1 MTHRS
6 AVRLLLLLAFAA
18 PPLAAQ
24 TPTHPGVDRG
34 WTKVRAAKWALLGV
48 AVGFGGYA
56 IVQTTRAQD
65 RYEALGRICVNEPER
80 CRLEDG
86 RYADPALEAL
96 YDASARHDLRAQTG
110 IAGAHVALF
119 GSAALFIY
127 DLRNAR
133 GPRNI
138 PYPSHASARPPGGIV
153 VGARLS
159 F

>member
-1 MTHRS
+1 MNLRS
-6 AVRLLLLLAFAA
+6 SARLLLLLALTAL
-18 PPLAAQ
+18 PVAAQ

-34 WTKVRAAKWALLGV
+34 WTRVRAAKWALLGL
-48 AVGFGGYA
+48 AVGMGGYA
-56 IVQTTRAQD
+56 IVQTSRAQD
-65 RYEALGRICVNEPER
+65 RYEALGRVCVNEPER

-86 RYADPALEAL
+86 RYTDPALEQL
-96 YDASARHDLRAQTG
+96 YDESARHDLRAQTG

-138 PYPSHASARPPGGIV
+138 PYPSHSSAAPPGGIV
-153 VGARLS
+153 VGARVS

>member
-1 MTHRS
+1 MTLRS
-6 AVRLLLLLAFAA
+6 SARLLLLLALATA
-18 PPLAAQ
+18 PLAAQ

-34 WTKVRAAKWALLGV
+34 WTRVRTAKWALLGL
-48 AVGFGGYA
+48 AVGLGGYA
-56 IVQTTRAQD
+56 IVQTSRAQD

-80 CRLEDG
+80 CRLENG
-86 RYADPALEAL
+86 SYTDPELEAL
-96 YDASARHDLRAQTG
+96 YDESGRHDLRAQTG

-119 GSAALFIY
+119 GSTALFIY

-138 PYPSHASARPPGGIV
+138 PYPSHAASSPGGIV
-153 VGARLS
+153 VGARVS

>member
-1 MTHRS
+1 MNHRP
-6 AVRLLLLLAFAA
+6 ALRLLLLLALAA
-18 PPLAAQ
+18 LPLAAQ

-34 WTKVRAAKWALLGV
+34 WTKVRTAKWALLGV
-48 AVGFGGYA
+48 ALGFGGYA
-56 IVQTTRAQD
+56 IVQTARAQD
-65 RYEALGRICVNEPER
+65 RYEALGRICVNEPDR
-80 CRLEDG
+80 CLLADG

-96 YDASARHDLRAQTG
+96 YDASTRHDLRAQTG

-138 PYPSHASARPPGGIV
+138 PYPTQSSARPAGGIAI
-153 VGARLS
+153 GARVS